1 MDTRAAK
8 SAARRQY
15 LATVIGNL
23 SALCIGMM
31 LGWTS
36 PVQPLL
42 MSETPPVGD
51 TPLTQTQI
59 SWVGSMNFIGGA
71 TGTLFWGKISD
82 ALGRKMAGCLIAF
95 PFTLGWILML
105 IGKDFVWIVVA
116 RFVIGVGCSGA
127 VINTPLYV
135 AEVSEDKR
143 RGALGSCF
151 MMFLNLGVVISYIIG
166 SITTYHTF
174 TSICLAIPI
183 IYLSLFFWLPESPV
197 SAFVRGK
204 KTVAETSLLWY
215 RGDDSVTMA
224 KEISRLQA
232 RADSIKNNRV
242 SFLSL
247 FSSRGT
253 IKALIIGIGFSF
265 GQQFCGIL
273 AILTYTVML
282 FKEAGTELSP
292 FTCAIIVGLLQ
303 LCSSFVS
310 SQLVDKAGRKVLLIT
325 SYTVMSLSLLV
336 LGLYFDVKTF
346 ERYDLTEWN
355 TIPIWAMSI
364 HVIFYSIG
372 AGPVPFVVISETF
385 RPEIRGIA
393 VAIVMFF
400 STTLS
405 FASVRLFPIIV
416 TLVGLHGCFWSYA
429 GSCLLLTLFT
439 VLLVPETKGRS
450 LQEILKQLEGGKPEN
465 RDAEGAD
472 AELCAVNKVRI
483 VKSNTDNKTNSNI
496 VR

>member
-1 MDTRAAK
+1 MDTKAAK

-15 LATVIGNL
+15 LATIIGNL
-23 SALCIGMM
+23 SSLCIGMM

-42 MSETPPVGD
+42 MSETPPVGNYS
-51 TPLTQTQI
+51 LTRTEV
-59 SWVGSMNFIGGA
+59 SWIGSMNFIGGA
-71 TGTLFWGKISD
+71 AGTLFWGKVSD

-105 IGKDFVWIVVA
+105 VGTDFVWIVVA
-116 RFVIGVGCSGA
+116 RFVTGVGCSGA

-151 MMFLNLGVVISYIIG
+151 MMFLNLGVVVSYTIG
-166 SITTYHTF
+166 SFTSYHTF
-174 TSICLAIPI
+174 TSICLSVPI

-204 KTVAETSLLWY
+204 KSVAETSLLWY
-215 RGDDSVTMA
+215 RGNDSVAVA

-232 RADSIKNNRV
+232 RADSIKNNRA

-273 AILTYTVML
+273 AILTYSVML

-292 FTCAIIVGLLQ
+292 FTGAIIVGLLQ

-310 SQLVDKAGRKVLLIT
+310 SQLVDKAGRKVLLVT
-325 SYTVMSLSLLV
+325 SYTVMSLTLLA
-336 LGLYFDVKTF
+336 LGLYFDVKA
-346 ERYDLTEWN
+346 YDRFDLSEWS

-405 FASVRLFPIIV
+405 FASVRLFPIV
-416 TLVGLHGCFWSYA
+416 VELVGLHGCFWSYA
-429 GSCLLLTLFT
+429 ASCILLTFFT
-439 VLLVPETKGRS
+439 VVLVPETKGRS
-450 LQEILKQLEGGKPEN
+450 LQAILKELEGEKQES
-465 RDAEGAD
+465 DAEGAD
-472 AELCAVNKVRI
+472 AELCTVKNIRI
-483 VKSNTDNKTNSNI
+483 VKSNKTNSN